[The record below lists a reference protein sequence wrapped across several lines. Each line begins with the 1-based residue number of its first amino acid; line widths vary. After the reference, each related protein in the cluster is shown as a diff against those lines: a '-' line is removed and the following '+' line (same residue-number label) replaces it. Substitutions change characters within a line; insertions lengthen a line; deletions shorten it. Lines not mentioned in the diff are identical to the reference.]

1 MTNTLTVNQYFKVRG
16 ELRYKYFNQ
25 SDALQFT
32 TVTEFITRDCEYIA
46 ENLSDLYFFYYYFNP
61 KSQNGNPSEF
71 KTEIEQTIQKIIN
84 QKIERPRINFQRIY
98 EYFNE
103 LPSNIENSNDY
114 FDTARVIL
122 RNQQNMKTLFA
133 KYKGALLSLNQIS
146 NNQQLWI

>member
-1 MTNTLTVNQYFKVRG
+1 MTDTITTDEFFKARA

-32 TVTEFITRDCEYIA
+32 TVPEFVTRDLEYIA
-46 ENLSDLYFFYYYFNP
+46 KNLSDLYFFYYYFNP

-71 KTEIEQTIQKIIN
+71 KTEIEQ
-84 QKIERPRINFQRIY
+84 PHINFQRIY
-98 EYFNE
+98 KYFEE
-103 LPSNIENSNDY
+103 LPSNIEDSNHY

-122 RNQQNMKTLFA
+122 RNQQTMKQLFA
-133 KYKGALLSLNQIS
+133 KYKDALLSLNQIS